1 MMEQG
6 LRTLL
11 CHLPLH
17 EQERKNSTGDSGK
30 SNNLSNITRA
40 PGTSTQG
47 AITRAKSLKL
57 TQIYMM
63 SAVEHPEGI
72 VTALVYDKNFL
83 HEWENSFAFWGN
95 SDLPH
100 QTIAYYC
107 HFFKAIILCLQNISL
122 HEIILSEGA
131 EPFMSALPT
140 ESVKHTL
147 HKYTQPSGWAWMW
160 IH

>member
-107 HFFKAIILCLQNISL
+107 HFFLKQSFYVYKTYLFMRLYSL
-122 HEIILSEGA
+122 REQSLSC
-131 EPFMSALPT
+131 PPCPQR
-140 ESVKHTL
+140 V
-147 HKYTQPSGWAWMW
+147 
-160 IH
+160 